1 MPQRITFKPQRHTF
15 LSLYLGLALT
25 LVAAVI
31 YAFAPILANEFVN
44 WDDGYAILENAALQ
58 GPGAECWSWAWSTRL
73 LGVYQPIAWL
83 ALRLQY
89 LKWSLDPHGYHLV
102 SLALHTVNASLAFLL
117 AWRLRHQA
125 TARREVADLWL
136 CCGVAAFFALHPAR
150 VEAVAWVSCQ
160 PYLLSTTFALLS
172 CLAYSFVSYGA
183 KTRSAAVFWSLSLL
197 LFTCSCLTKA
207 TGAYLASAVLAIDY
221 LCLPQRRGIGR
232 AVRLA
237 PFLGIGLATM
247 AVAVWARS
255 LVGTEIFTK
264 HLSMG
269 ERLLQALKAIG
280 LYLRQIVLPNALSPF
295 QPLTSGSAEVDA
307 SMVTATVVLMLCIW
321 SAWRLRRR
329 WPALGVWLGLSLV
342 ALAPTLGLVKIADTV
357 AADRYTY
364 IAILPFLGLCTA
376 PWTLTLRWRARK
388 AASRYIAGCILAIP
402 LLIGLWAL
410 ANLSRSQCLIWR
422 DSVTLWTTAIARG
435 AQDEAAVH
443 NNLGTAYGVNGQ
455 WPQAE
460 GEFREVLR
468 LQPNYGLAYFN
479 LGITLH
485 RQGQLQAAKEALEHA
500 LSLVGDLPQAAV
512 QLGRVA
518 MDQKDVP
525 EAERRFKQAQEWQ
538 RSIESRQ

>member
-1 MPQRITFKPQRHTF
+1 MPQRIMFKPQWHTF
-15 LSLYLGLALT
+15 LALSLGLALT
-25 LVAAVI
+25 LVAAVL
-31 YAFAPILANEFVN
+31 YAFAPILANDFVN
-44 WDDGYAILENAALQ
+44 WDDGYAILDNAALQ
-58 GPGAECWSWAWSTRL
+58 RPGAECWSWAWSTRL

-89 LKWSLDPHGYHLV
+89 LTWSLDPRGYHLV
-102 SLALHTVNASLAFLL
+102 SLALHAVNASLAFLL
-117 AWRLRHQA
+117 AWRLRHVA

-150 VEAVAWVSCQ
+150 VEVVAWVSCQ
-160 PYLLSTTFALLS
+160 PYLLCTTFALLS
-172 CLAYSFVSYGA
+172 CLAYSFVSDKA
-183 KTRSAAVFWSLSLL
+183 KQRTRVLWSLSFI

-207 TGAYLASAVLAIDY
+207 TGAYMAGAVLAIDY
-221 LCLPQRRGIGR
+221 LCLPQRRGLGR

-237 PFLGIGLATM
+237 PFLSVGLATM

-264 HLSMG
+264 HLTLD
-269 ERLLQALKAIG
+269 ERLLQALKALG
-280 LYLRQIVLPNALSPF
+280 LYLRQIVLPEALSPF
-295 QPLTSGSAEVDA
+295 QPLTSGSTEVDA
-307 SMVTATVVLMLCIW
+307 SMVIPAVVLMLCIW

-329 WPALGVWLGLSLV
+329 WPALGVCLGLSLL

-364 IAILPFLGLCTA
+364 ITTLSFLGLCTA
-376 PWTLTLRWRARK
+376 PWTLTLRWTARK
-388 AASRYIAGCILAIP
+388 AANRCIAGCILALP

-410 ANLSRSQCLIWR
+410 AHLSRSQCLIWR

-435 AQDEAAVH
+435 AQDEVAVH
-443 NNLGTAYGVNGQ
+443 NNLGTAYGVKGQ

-468 LQPNYGLAYFN
+468 LQPAYGLAYLN

-518 MDQKDVP
+518 MDQKDIP
-525 EAERRFKQAQEWQ
+525 EAERRFKQAREWQ
-538 RSIESRQ
+538 RSIENRP